1 MLKAL
6 KKMDPM
12 TVALVLLLVGVV
24 AVKKYAP
31 KKDGYCGACQ
41 GK

>member
-1 MLKAL
+1 MLNAL

-31 KKDGYCGACQ
+31 KKEGMCMSCQ